1 MIEKLASQIDALSD
15 SDLLE
20 AVGYYLVDR
29 LGVQS
34 ADEIEDMLSRYC
46 EELDADI
53 TALEVIRND
62 LTHDRGSYRKLL
74 LLLLHTEIHGS
85 EEQRQLLKEAIE
97 SAGQKQVVIDV
108 FLVISLAILAT
119 VQIMTQLLLTKG
131 RKIESHK
138 LDIEKKPD
146 GSIHLSIEE
155 QTTYTDSSS
164 ALGSFLSWLKTIGKG
179 PNR

>member
-1 MIEKLASQIDALSD
+1 MMENLASQIDALSD

-20 AVGYYLVDR
+20 AAGYYLVDR
-29 LGVQS
+29 LEVQS
-34 ADEIEDMLSRYC
+34 TDEIEEMLLRYC
-46 EELDADI
+46 EELDADS

-62 LTHDRGSYRKLL
+62 LMHDRDSYRKLL

-108 FLVISLAILAT
+108 FLVMSLAILAT
-119 VQIMTQLLLTKG
+119 VQIMAALLLTKG
-131 RKIESHK
+131 REKEVK
-138 LDIEKKPD
+138 KVDIEKKPD
-146 GSIHLSIEE
+146 GSIHMSIEE
-155 QTTYTDSSS
+155 ETTYTSSS
-164 ALGSFLSWLKTIGKG
+164 TALGGFLSWLKTIGKG